1 MNNINNVLL
10 NHIISGGGPAITE
23 LKNSID
29 RHSANKKNKNLYNNF
44 LLFLKS
50 FSEARTDIR
59 RIIYAQ

>member
-10 NHIISGGGPAITE
+10 NHTISGGGPAITE

-50 FSEARTDIR
+50 FFEARTDIR